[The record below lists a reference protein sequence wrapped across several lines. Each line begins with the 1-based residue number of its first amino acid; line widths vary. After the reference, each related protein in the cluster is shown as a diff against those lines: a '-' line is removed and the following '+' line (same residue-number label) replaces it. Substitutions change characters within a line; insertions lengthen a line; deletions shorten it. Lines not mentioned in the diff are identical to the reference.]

1 MPNFLIAEYFVNF
14 EEVGKAIAT
23 PLVPVNGEITL
34 PTAPGLGV
42 EIDED
47 ALTHYVYQEFPKRN
61 LRRPADE
68 API

>member
-1 MPNFLIAEYFVNF
+1 MPNFLITEYFVNF

-23 PLVPVNGEITL
+23 PFVPENGMIAL

-47 ALTHYVYQEFPKRN
+47 ALAHYAYQEFPKRN
-61 LRRPADE
+61 LRRPVDE